1 MKILLAEDEK
11 SLSNALVTILKHHNY
26 LVDAVYNGEDAS
38 SYASTNTYDLLI
50 LDIMMPKQNGFEV
63 LKTLRNNKNSIPVL
77 ILTAKSEIED
87 KVYGLELGADDY
99 LTKPFNTQ
107 ELLAR
112 IKALT
117 RRRQN
122 QIEDTLTFGNLSL
135 NRSTLKLSN
144 GKKELSLIG
153 KEFQILELL
162 MLNPNMLISTEKIME
177 KIWGYDSNTEI
188 NAVWTYISYLRQKI
202 KKLNGN
208 FIIKATRN
216 IGYSLEIKND

>member
-135 NRSTLKLSN
+135 NRSSLKLSN